1 MVAEKRTKTVR
12 MTLEQEQEFLKK
24 VKQSGLSQEE
34 YMRRKIL
41 EDDLGGGAEKANS
54 ACRLAKIRFEL
65 DLLENKI
72 ADMQTGVY
80 SKAELEELKGKVSKL
95 WQF

>member
-12 MTLEQEQEFLKK
+12 MTLE
-24 VKQSGLSQEE
+24 QEE

-41 EDDLGGGAEKANS
+41 EDDLGGGAEKANL

-65 DLLENKI
+65 DLLEHKI
-72 ADMQTGVY
+72 ADMQTGEY
-80 SKAELEELKGKVSKL
+80 REDELEELKGKVNKL